1 MTAIWKWQGGTY
13 HLDKGCVAVNDGE
26 EVVVVLE
33 THLVVSLVNDRPDGW
48 SHRQENMSG
57 FIPNQLVYIRGL

>member
-1 MTAIWKWQGGTY
+1 M
-13 HLDKGCVAVNDGE
+13 DKGCVAVNDGE